1 MKTISK
7 ALQVCIIAV
16 LPIFIILSAI
26 RINLTPIFI
35 SIEYRLPGFPE
46 DHYGFTTDE
55 RLRWAEYSIDYLI
68 GRVSHD
74 DLSNTRLPNGKPLF
88 NQRELDHM
96 LDVQVLTQQALK
108 LWHLLILFLLVVL
121 LIFYLTGLKREFLA
135 SLKSGAVATILII
148 IAIFIYVA
156 LNFNQLFTQ
165 FHQIFFEGDSWL
177 FLFSDTLIRLFPL
190 RFWRDLFIFIGILS
204 LLFSLII
211 ISISNGKKS
220 AKQNNPKIVC

>member
-1 MKTISK
+1 M
-7 ALQVCIIAV
+7 
-16 LPIFIILSAI
+16 
-26 RINLTPIFI
+26 R
-35 SIEYRLPGFPE
+35 
-46 DHYGFTTDE
+46 
-55 RLRWAEYSIDYLI
+55 
-68 GRVSHD
+68 
-74 DLSNTRLPNGKPLF
+74 NTRLPDGKPLF

-135 SLKSGAVATILII
+135 SLKSGAIATILII